1 MLSETIYCNL
11 QRVLFVLFV
20 LTSVYVQYVTL
31 QCFVFV
37 DVYYYNFNEKK
48 KKELL
53 KKIIKIKEL
62 KKKLLFC
69 LSTKKEKVHK

>member
-20 LTSVYVQYVTL
+20 TSVYVQYVTL

-53 KKIIKIKEL
+53 KKNNKN
-62 KKKLLFC
+62 
-69 LSTKKEKVHK
+69 